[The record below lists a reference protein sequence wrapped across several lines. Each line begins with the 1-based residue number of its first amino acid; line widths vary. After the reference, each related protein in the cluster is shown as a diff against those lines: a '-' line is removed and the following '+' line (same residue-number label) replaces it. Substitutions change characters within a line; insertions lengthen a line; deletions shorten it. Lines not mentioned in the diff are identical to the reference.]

1 MSFLSLQNLSIGY
14 KRKVIAD
21 NLNITFS
28 NKQIVCLLGANGCGK
43 TTLLKTILGLLP
55 PITGEIYL
63 NNQNLKTCSPT
74 QLATQIA
81 YVPQAH
87 YNFNF
92 SVQNVVLMGRNPYL
106 KWYQSPR
113 HHDREIA
120 EMALEQ
126 LGIAHFLTKG
136 FDRLSGGEQQLVLIA
151 RALAQQPKLL
161 IMDEPTSNLDFG
173 NQLRVLEKIKQL
185 NAETQLGILMTT
197 HQPEQSLQLAD
208 RTLLFYQGKILADG
222 IPQNI
227 LTMQNLAKIYQLAPA
242 VIQKHFHFMT

>member
-1 MSFLSLQNLSIGY
+1 MSFLSLQNLAIGY
-14 KRKVIAD
+14 KKKVIAD
-21 NLNITFS
+21 KLNITFS
-28 NKQIVCLLGANGCGK
+28 EKQIVCLLGANGCGK

-55 PITGEIYL
+55 PISGEVYL
-63 NNQNLKTCSPT
+63 NNQNLKHYPAP
-74 QLATQIA
+74 QLAKQIA

-87 YNFNF
+87 RHFNF

-106 KWYQSPR
+106 KWYQSPNSC
-113 HHDREIA
+113 DKEIA
-120 EMALEQ
+120 QMALAQ
-126 LGIAHFLTKG
+126 IGIEHFLTKS

-197 HQPEQSLQLAD
+197 HQPEQSLQVAD
-208 RTLLFYQGKILADG
+208 RTLLFHQGKILADD
-222 IPQNI
+222 IPQRI
-227 LTMQNLAKIYQLAPA
+227 LTVQNLAKIYQLAPA
-242 VIQKHFHFMT
+242 VIQKHFHFMA